1 MAKDMLDKPVEGLFL
16 DFFLDFNAYSPIK
29 VINESHDK
37 LQMELLQ
44 MELMIMNM
52 MTTMKRMVRMT
63 TITTIIMTDM
73 TDTDTDTRS
82 IIWMDTITDTDMDM
96 KITTTDMIITQQV
109 PLQLLLF

>member
-52 MTTMKRMVRMT
+52 TPTTKMMVSMTTVTK
-63 TITTIIMTDM
+63 IIMTGM

-96 KITTTDMIITQQV
+96 KTIMTDTTITQPV